1 MFMPL
6 HEDEIAPVI
15 LLLKS
20 LWRLESSIS
29 TLYSSHTQGPAVF
42 LTCLAVSHLQVFAHT
57 HLSNQDVLPFLVYLT
72 SFFTSFLSLTA
83 LLRSNLHTIMFTF
96 YSF

>member
-1 MFMPL
+1 MFIPL
-6 HEDEIAPVI
+6 HEDEIVPVI

-20 LWRLESSIS
+20 LWRLEPSIS

-42 LTCLAVSHLQVFAHT
+42 LTCLAILHLQVFAHT
-57 HLSNQDVLPFLVYLT
+57 HLSNQGALPLLVYLT
-72 SFFTSFLSLTA
+72 SFYTSFLSLTA
-83 LLRSNLHTIMFTF
+83 LLRSNLHTVKFTF